1 MIYANMDIRN
11 PKFSSIVNQLSFLG
25 LRVVIGYKKLKLR
38 EGRNIGKTRSK
49 EIQSKEIFTLY
60 FVVNFF
66 I

>member
-38 EGRNIGKTRSK
+38 EGRNIGKRGSK
-49 EIQSKEIFTLY
+49 ENTK
-60 FVVNFF
+60 
-66 I
+66 

>member
-25 LRVVIGYKKLKLR
+25 RVIIGYKKLKLR

-49 EIQSKEIFTLY
+49 EIQIKEIFTLY

>member
-49 EIQSKEIFTLY
+49 EIQIKEIFTLY